1 MKTIQNTSI
10 SAPEFAKQFVPYCE
24 SMGWQIVVKEGNV
37 VTLHKS
43 FLPESNQ
50 EYIAADMEG
59 EQLIR
64 LLPQSG
70 GSIWGTLS
78 NGVGGYA
85 ALKSG
90 RYVVSASGVR
100 AAVCRAIAHELA
112 TS

>member
-1 MKTIQNTSI
+1 MKTMQHTTI
-10 SAPEFAKQFVPYCE
+10 SAPEFAKQFVQYCE

-43 FLPESNQ
+43 FQAENNQ
-50 EYIAADMEG
+50 EYISADMEG

-64 LLPQSG
+64 LLPQRG

-85 ALKSG
+85 ALRSG
-90 RYVVSASGVR
+90 RYVINASGVR
-100 AAVCRAIAHELA
+100 AAVCKAIAKELVA
-112 TS
+112 K

>member
-1 MKTIQNTSI
+1 MKTTQNTSI
-10 SAPEFAKQFVPYCE
+10 SATEFAKQFVVSCE
-24 SMGWQIVVKEGNV
+24 SAGWQVVVKEGNV
-37 VTLHKS
+37 VTLHKN
-43 FLPESNQ
+43 FRAESNQ
-50 EYIAADMEG
+50 EYISADMEG

-90 RYVVSASGVR
+90 RYVINASEVR
-100 AAVCRAIAHELA
+100 AAVCKAIAKELA